1 MARSTFARRRSGAT
15 SAGKGK
21 EHGPD
26 PIAARL
32 RSIRRHKGVT
42 LERLSSLSGL
52 DRGYLSRI
60 ERGHKTPSLAALL
73 SIGKALDVQMA
84 HLFGET
90 VGSSPITVVRQAQY
104 KDFPGARRGHEHF
117 AMIMPQSEARRLSL
131 VMVSLDSTPTPAGV
145 EHAGEEIVF
154 VLDGEI
160 EVSFVDRKVDLA
172 QGDCVHFDGHL
183 KHAIRRIG
191 NRAARAL
198 IIVGESPRS

>member
-1 MARSTFARRRSGAT
+1 MARSHLVRRGAE
-15 SAGKGK
+15 APPDGKGK
-21 EHGPD
+21 ELLPD

-42 LERLSSLSGL
+42 LEQLSALCGL

-60 ERGHKTPSLAALL
+60 ERGQKVPSLAALL

-90 VGSSPITVVRQAQY
+90 VGPSPITVVRHAQY
-104 KDFPGARRGHEHF
+104 KDFPGARTGHEHF
-117 AMIMPQSEARRLSL
+117 AMIMPQSETRRLSL
-131 VMVSLDSTPTPAGV
+131 VMLSPDSTPTPGGV

-160 EVSFVDRKVDLA
+160 EVSFVDRKVSLA

-191 NRAARAL
+191 NRPSRAL
-198 IIVGESPRS
+198 IIVGEVSKA

>member
-1 MARSTFARRRSGAT
+1 MAKSNLARKRSAASPA
-15 SAGKGK
+15 AKAQAQA
-21 EHGPD
+21 PD

-32 RSIRRHKGVT
+32 RAIRRRKGVT
-42 LERLSSLSGL
+42 LERLASLCGL

-104 KDFPGARRGHEHF
+104 KDFPGARSGYEHF
-117 AMIMPQSEARRLSL
+117 AMIIPQSDARRLSL
-131 VMVSLDSTPTPAGV
+131 VMVSPDITPTPAGV

-154 VLDGEI
+154 VLEGEV
-160 EVSFVDRKVDLA
+160 EVSFVDRKVSLV
-172 QGDCVHFDGHL
+172 QGDCVHFEGHL
-183 KHAIRRIG
+183 KHAMRRIG
-191 NRAARAL
+191 NRPARAL
-198 IIVGESPRS
+198 IIVGEGPIA

>member
-1 MARSTFARRRSGAT
+1 MARSSLAKKRSAV
-15 SAGKGK
+15 SPAGKGK
-21 EHGPD
+21 APGPD

-32 RSIRRHKGVT
+32 RAIRRHKGVT
-42 LERLSSLSGL
+42 LERLASLCGL

-104 KDFPGARRGHEHF
+104 KDFPGTRSGYEHF
-117 AMIMPQSEARRLSL
+117 AMIIPQSETRRLGL
-131 VMVSLDSTPTPAGV
+131 VLVSPEVTPTPAGV

-154 VLDGEI
+154 VLEGDV
-160 EVSFVDRKVDLA
+160 EVSFVDRKVSLA

-183 KHAIRRIG
+183 QHAMRRIG
-191 NRAARAL
+191 NRPARAL
-198 IIVGESPRS
+198 IIVGEGPKA

>member
-1 MARSTFARRRSGAT
+1 MARSSLAKKRHAAPPT
-15 SAGKGK
+15 GKGK
-21 EHGPD
+21 EKKPD

-42 LERLSSLSGL
+42 LERLATLCGL

-104 KDFPGARRGHEHF
+104 KEFPGSGSGYEHF
-117 AMIMPQSEARRLSL
+117 AMIIPQSQARKLSL
-131 VMVSLDSTPTPAGV
+131 VMASPDVTPTPAGV

-154 VLDGEI
+154 VLEGEV
-160 EVSFVDRKVDLA
+160 EVSFVDRKVTLA

-183 KHAIRRIG
+183 KHAMRRIG
-191 NRAARAL
+191 NRPARAL
-198 IIVGESPRS
+198 IIVGEGLKA